1 MKKLLLTLLLVLAF
15 SSTHAEYQRFLDN
28 NPNWPLIYGHMD
40 SASYLDA
47 SSVVVKYY
55 DNKGIVIAV
64 NVMFGVNKNT
74 TKYERLA
81 TKWIYVFNPS
91 IKSWYRS
98 VNIDNRIIT
107 LPPSAYPQSAYLSHD
122 NGETWKL
129 IDLTNTSGYNL
140 GAKLMIEEAV
150 EALINKK

>member
-1 MKKLLLTLLLVLAF
+1 MKKLLLTLLLILVF
-15 SSTHAEYQRFLDN
+15 SSANAEYQRFLDN

-55 DNKGIVIAV
+55 DDKGIVMAV

-74 TKYERLA
+74 TKYQKLA

-91 IKSWYRS
+91 VKSWYRTVS
-98 VNIDNRIIT
+98 IDNRIIT
-107 LPPSAYPQSAYLSHD
+107 LPPSAQPQSAYLSHD
-122 NGETWKL
+122 NGTTWKL
-129 IDLTNTSGYNL
+129 IDLTNTAGYNL
-140 GAKLMIEEAV
+140 GAKLMIEESV
-150 EALINKK
+150 EALMNKK